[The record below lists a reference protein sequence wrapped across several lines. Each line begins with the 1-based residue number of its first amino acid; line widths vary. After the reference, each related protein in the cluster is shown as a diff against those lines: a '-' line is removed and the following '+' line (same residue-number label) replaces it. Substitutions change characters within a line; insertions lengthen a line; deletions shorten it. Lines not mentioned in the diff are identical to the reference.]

1 MVALFWEKRRGDLE
15 RGVRELRFSYERE
28 SGEGF
33 NLRGY
38 KIKKKLREIESKD
51 IKNEG

>member
-15 RGVRELRFSYERE
+15 RGGRELRFSHERE
-28 SGEGF
+28 SGRGF
-33 NLRGY
+33 NLGGC
-38 KIKKKLREIESKD
+38 KIKKKLREIKSKE